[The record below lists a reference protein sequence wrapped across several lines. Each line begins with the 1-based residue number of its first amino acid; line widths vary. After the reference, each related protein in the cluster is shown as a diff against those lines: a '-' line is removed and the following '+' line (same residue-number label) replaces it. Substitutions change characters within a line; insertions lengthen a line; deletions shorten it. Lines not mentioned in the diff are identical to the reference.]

1 MREWHTELFLQ
12 PGQWVPWVGLSVVGT
27 VLALGGVVWFL
38 HEREKVCRTP
48 LSVRTQGSTRC
59 TKLIIQS
66 EDEIERRRALH
77 AINFQA
83 L

>member
-1 MREWHTELFLQ
+1 MQTQMREWHTELFLQ
-12 PGQWVPWVGLSVVGT
+12 PGQWVPWVGLSVIGT

-38 HEREKVCRTP
+38 HEREKR
-48 LSVRTQGSTRC
+48 
-59 TKLIIQS
+59 
-66 EDEIERRRALH
+66 EDEEERRRALH